1 MSYGNQTFGYNANG
15 DMTSRT
21 AHLGQAQLTTQYSYD
36 AIGNMSAVILADG
49 TNIEYI
55 VDGKNRRIGKK
66 VNGATVQKFV
76 YLNQL
81 EPVAELNA
89 DNTVKTLFVY
99 GTKPH
104 VPEYLIKDGEKY
116 RVVSDERGSVRLVVK
131 LSDGTIAQ
139 RIDYDEFGNVLTD
152 TNPGFQPF
160 YFAGGIY
167 DLDTKLTKFGARD
180 YDAKIGR
187 WTSKDPIRFD
197 GGFNHYNY
205 CDGDPVNFVDVNGL
219 NIVTTYSINFS
230 GLGFQAEIGLIFD
243 MNGETGDIKEYF
255 YVGVGPVIGTGLQGS
270 IEVGT
275 SDGRDLSGWGVCA
288 TGSASFGYG
297 VSGQSGVGFTSE
309 EHTSAAAAAGLTG
322 GFGASAGVM
331 FTYSWGF

>member
-36 AIGNMSAVILADG
+36 AIGNMTGVILADG

-205 CDGDPVNFVDVNGL
+205 CDGDPVNKIDVNGRYP
-219 NIVTTYSINFS
+219 IVIIVVTAAAVTAGAFYAFINAIEDFFENKKEVNNNEKDLYDS
-230 GLGFQAEIGLIFD
+230 IFD
-243 MNGETGDIKEYF
+243 PKPENDPEMADEKYRKSLEKENRLIKDSLKK
-255 YVGVGPVIGTGLQGS
+255 GACIPGTSTSGPVSNPL
-270 IEVGT
+270 
-275 SDGRDLSGWGVCA
+275 DPLD
-288 TGSASFGYG
+288 
-297 VSGQSGVGFTSE
+297 
-309 EHTSAAAAAGLTG
+309 AAGIV
-322 GFGASAGVM
+322 AQEIINP
-331 FTYSWGF
+331 